1 MGTDSSEVRS
11 EELKS
16 VLRQVARA
24 ARRRM
29 ISNCSG
35 LADVA
40 PVSATVWIQ
49 DRADWRIPELL
60 YEEMWHRIPNNSP
73 WADSL
78 SRPPNIDME
87 RHTRVGWR
95 VGTCQKKV
103 SRFR

>member
-49 DRADWRIPELL
+49 DRAD
-60 YEEMWHRIPNNSP
+60 
-73 WADSL
+73 
-78 SRPPNIDME
+78 
-87 RHTRVGWR
+87 
-95 VGTCQKKV
+95 
-103 SRFR
+103 